1 MSQSKPLHFRLCL
14 ASPGG
19 FEPLTPR
26 LGGECSIQLSYEDM
40 SDFWLKI
47 GLSATFQASGSV
59 TGYSITYAFW
69 MNCSI
74 QLSSIHSPLVASYM
88 TLTLTDSNYRVLFPI
103 VQRRQASPFL
113 RRLLSFSV
121 KRAKHKCLVQE
132 LNPHGWLRRPLPSPL
147 DERDISA
154 QMDSNHPEKTTALS
168 IRRTR
173 HKCTDG
179 FEPSCKELQSRLV
192 PDHAHM
198 SGQCSSRTN
207 LFPSFN
213 RTPLPFSQLS
223 IIVTPTGIEPVFPN

>member
-47 GLSATFQASGSV
+47 GLSATFQAFGSV

-74 QLSSIHSPLVASYM
+74 QLSSIHSPLVASYI

-113 RRLLSFSV
+113 RR
-121 KRAKHKCLVQE
+121 
-132 LNPHGWLRRPLPSPL
+132 
-147 DERDISA
+147 
-154 QMDSNHPEKTTALS
+154 
-168 IRRTR
+168 RTLY
-173 HKCTDG
+173 
-179 FEPSCKELQSRLV
+179 PAELQK
-192 PDHAHM
+192 HM
-198 SGQCSSRTN
+198 HHMHFTAGRNSYGPQYIITYIGKKIKPQISK
-207 LFPSFN
+207 FPAS
-213 RTPLPFSQLS
+213 TPGL
-223 IIVTPTGIEPVFPN
+223 

>member
-1 MSQSKPLHFRLCL
+1 
-14 ASPGG
+14 
-19 FEPLTPR
+19 
-26 LGGECSIQLSYEDM
+26 M

-154 QMDSNHPEKTTALS
+154 QMDSNHPVRIAVQTGPRPCAHEWTVFESNEPFSELQSDASPFQPTVHNS
-168 IRRTR
+168 HPNGNRTR
-173 HKCTDG
+173 ISKLKVWLPVRLVDGALMGYQG
-179 FEPSCKELQSRLV
+179 FEP
-192 PDHAHM
+192 
-198 SGQCSSRTN
+198 
-207 LFPSFN
+207 
-213 RTPLPFSQLS
+213 
-223 IIVTPTGIEPVFPN
+223 

>member
-74 QLSSIHSPLVASYM
+74 QLSSIHSPLVASYIA
-88 TLTLTDSNYRVLFPI
+88 LTLTDSNYRVLFPI

-113 RRLLSFSV
+113 RSMAYHV
-121 KRAKHKCLVQE
+121 I
-132 LNPHGWLRRPLPSPL
+132 HGS
-147 DERDISA
+147 DVT
-154 QMDSNHPEKTTALS
+154 SN
-168 IRRTR
+168 
-173 HKCTDG
+173 
-179 FEPSCKELQSRLV
+179 
-192 PDHAHM
+192 
-198 SGQCSSRTN
+198 
-207 LFPSFN
+207 
-213 RTPLPFSQLS
+213 
-223 IIVTPTGIEPVFPN
+223 IIPYTE

>member
-47 GLSATFQASGSV
+47 GISATFQASGSV

-74 QLSSIHSPLVASYM
+74 QLSSIHSPLVASYI

-113 RRLLSFSV
+113 RRRTLYPAELQKRIKNRSF
-121 KRAKHKCLVQE
+121 LPE
-132 LNPHGWLRRPLPSPL
+132 LNLCYSFVIFTWSMFEHSLRRRLFYPL
-147 DERDISA
+147 
-154 QMDSNHPEKTTALS
+154 N
-168 IRRTR
+168 
-173 HKCTDG
+173 
-179 FEPSCKELQSRLV
+179 
-192 PDHAHM
+192 
-198 SGQCSSRTN
+198 
-207 LFPSFN
+207 
-213 RTPLPFSQLS
+213 
-223 IIVTPTGIEPVFPN
+223 

>member
-113 RRLLSFSV
+113 RRLLSFS
-121 KRAKHKCLVQE
+121 
-132 LNPHGWLRRPLPSPL
+132 RRPLPSPL

-154 QMDSNHPEKTTALS
+154 QMDSNHPVRSCSPDWSQTM
-168 IRRTR
+168 RT
-173 HKCTDG
+173 
-179 FEPSCKELQSRLV
+179 
-192 PDHAHM
+192 
-198 SGQCSSRTN
+198 
-207 LFPSFN
+207 
-213 RTPLPFSQLS
+213 
-223 IIVTPTGIEPVFPN
+223 